1 MYIYTVKLILKQSLL
16 KWFYSSGFAFC
27 NFIYLGQHFHNLIVS
42 LASHLYASTKL
53 TMIYW
58 YIGIF
63 TINKDGLEFD
73 HISFGLEARMATF
86 LSAWQNYVLREP
98 EGYNITIHGFP
109 KLNLRITCELI
120 DANISC
126 TVRAA
131 TLRLTISRK
140 IMVGE
145 SQNIRTIFFKLF
157 INRGVK
163 FN

>member
-1 MYIYTVKLILKQSLL
+1 
-16 KWFYSSGFAFC
+16 
-27 NFIYLGQHFHNLIVS
+27 
-42 LASHLYASTKL
+42 
-53 TMIYW
+53 
-58 YIGIF
+58 
-63 TINKDGLEFD
+63 
-73 HISFGLEARMATF
+73 MATF

-98 EGYNITIHGFP
+98 EGCNITIHGFL
-109 KLNLRITCELI
+109 KLNLRITCKLI